1 MKKLC
6 AGMALLMAASIPSN
20 ADIISGVVT
29 GGTAFTAGGT
39 FVKLTVPLANPFGP
53 PNSVGDDN
61 FQSPNLYGFDEDQ
74 NILLTAPLR
83 LTWVQARYRQ
93 EQLWR
98 AITSSSTRDRRKRS
112 LERSISTPRSSGY

>member
-39 FVKLTVPLANPFGP
+39 FV
-53 PNSVGDDN
+53 S
-61 FQSPNLYGFDEDQ
+61 
-74 NILLTAPLR
+74 
-83 LTWVQARYRQ
+83 
-93 EQLWR
+93 
-98 AITSSSTRDRRKRS
+98 
-112 LERSISTPRSSGY
+112 